1 MKISKTASSG
11 LIKFIEKIIRSHPL
25 VYYFFRY
32 LIRFTNIFED
42 DAYGVSYLNFDKKI
56 NIIDVGASDGIAS
69 KFFIKKLNVSN
80 ILCFEPNKP
89 YVKILKKLNYKNKN
103 MRVYDYGI
111 GERNA
116 NYKVFYPRYQIFKK
130 NFDLVTYTF
139 YDKKELQKQINLDF
153 KFKRNIN
160 IVQKEIFL
168 KRVDKL
174 NLKISLIKIDVNG
187 HELSVVKG
195 LNNIIKKDK
204 PALIIETDKNINKIY
219 DYLKKFNY
227 KKYSFVIKKKSFE
240 KIKTTYPLNTYFLQ
254 SFHLV

>member
-25 VYYFFRY
+25 VYFFFRY

-42 DAYGVSYLNFDKKI
+42 DAYGVSYLRFNKKI

-69 KFFIKKLNVSN
+69 KFFVKKLNVSN
-80 ILCFEPNKP
+80 ILCFEPNIP
-89 YVKILKKLNYKNKN
+89 YVKILKKLKYKNMK
-103 MRVYDYGI
+103 VYDYGI

-116 NYKVFYPRYQIFKK
+116 NYKVFYPRYQFFKK

-153 KFKRNIN
+153 KFKRNIK

-168 KRVDKL
+168 KKIDKL

-187 HELSVVKG
+187 HELSVIKG
-195 LNNIIKKDK
+195 LKNIIKKDK
-204 PALIIETDKNINKIY
+204 PALIVETDKNINKIY

-227 KKYSFVIKKKSFE
+227 KKYSFMRKKRSFE
-240 KIKTTYPLNTYFLQ
+240 KIKKTYPLNTYFLQ

>member
-11 LIKFIEKIIRSHPL
+11 IFKFLEKIIRSHPL
-25 VYYFFRY
+25 VYFIFRY
-32 LIRFTNIFED
+32 LIRYTNIFED
-42 DAYGVSYLNFDKKI
+42 DAHGVSYLNLDKKI

-69 KFFIKKLNVSN
+69 KFFMKKLNVSN
-80 ILCFEPNKP
+80 ILCFEPNIP
-89 YVKILKKLNYKNKN
+89 YVKILKKLNYKN

-116 NYKVFYPRYQIFKK
+116 NYKVFYPRYQFFKK

-153 KFKRNIN
+153 KFKKNIN
-160 IVQKEIFL
+160 IIQKQIFL
-168 KRVDKL
+168 KKIDKL

-187 HELSVVKG
+187 HELSVIKG
-195 LNNIIKKDK
+195 LKNIIKKDK
-204 PALIIETDKNINKIY
+204 PALIIETDKNINKINY
-219 DYLKKFNY
+219 YLGKFNY
-227 KKYSFVIKKKSFE
+227 KKYSFVRKKRSFE
-240 KIKTTYPLNTYFLQ
+240 KIKNTYPLNTYFLQ

>member
-11 LIKFIEKIIRSHPL
+11 LFKFLEKIIRSHPL
-25 VYYFFRY
+25 VYFIFRY
-32 LIRFTNIFED
+32 FIRYTNIFED
-42 DAYGVSYLNFDKKI
+42 DAHGVSYLNLKKQI

-69 KFFIKKLNVSN
+69 KFFIKKLKVAN
-80 ILCFEPNKP
+80 IFCFEPNKP
-89 YVKILKKLNYKNKN
+89 YVKILKKLKYKN

-111 GERNA
+111 GEKNKKY
-116 NYKVFYPRYQIFKK
+116 NVFYPSYQFFKK

-139 YDKKELQKQINLDF
+139 YDKKELLKQINLDF

-168 KRVDKL
+168 KRIDKL

-195 LNNIIKKDK
+195 LKNIIKKDK
-204 PALIIETDKNINKIY
+204 PALIVETDKNINKIY

-227 KKYSFVIKKKSFE
+227 KKYSFLRKKRSFE
-240 KIKTTYPLNTYFLQ
+240 KIKNTYPLNTYFLQ